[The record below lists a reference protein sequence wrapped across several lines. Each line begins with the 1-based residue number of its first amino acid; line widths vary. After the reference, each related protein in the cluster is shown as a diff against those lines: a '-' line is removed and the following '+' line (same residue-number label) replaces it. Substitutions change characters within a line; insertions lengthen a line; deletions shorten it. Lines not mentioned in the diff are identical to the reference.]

1 MHLLKRQ
8 SLKINYTKYTF
19 FVAILMLVV
28 LSWSCSTKKNRWAN
42 RTYHG
47 ITAKY
52 NILFNGQESY
62 KAGIAEL
69 GKKAQENYTR
79 VLPVYS
85 RHTKEEAT
93 SISPQM
99 DRTIEKSSK
108 AIKKHS
114 IFIKGK
120 EYNKYIPY
128 SYLLMGKSFF
138 YKKEYETAQRTF
150 NFILN
155 NYKIPEI
162 AQEASI
168 WMARTSSELG
178 EMTRADLLFDEL
190 KYKFEKSNNK
200 KIQLLFNMAY
210 ADFLIKQEN
219 YQAAITPVQ
228 DALMLKMP
236 KQDKTRLLYIMAQ
249 LYQATGSM
257 EAAYNNYKLVI
268 KRNPKYEMAFN
279 ARINMAKCYSSGTG
293 DKLFV
298 IKELQKM
305 LKDEKNTEYQDII
318 YFTLAEIDL
327 MEPDEPSAIDNLT
340 LSVKTSISNNYQKS
354 VSALKLADI
363 HFKNLNYT
371 KSQCYYDT
379 TMAFLPKD
387 YPNYNEIKSK
397 TEILTKLVINLN
409 IIQTQDSL
417 QRIAKMTEPERNRFI
432 DKLIADYN
440 EKEHQRQEEE
450 RQRQMA
456 IAQANMNKP
465 PDATT
470 AGSWYFYNP
479 QAIAFGMNEFRQ
491 KWGERKLED
500 NWRLSNKQLSTITE
514 DTDVDID
521 SEDSDTVKKSTDP
534 KNRQTYMVNL
544 PLTDEKIKKS
554 NEMIVKA
561 YYNVGFI
568 YKEGLKDIPKS
579 NEAFE
584 KLIERF
590 PEHALSLQSCFTL
603 YQTYLELNNIER
615 LNYYKNIILTKY
627 PTSDYAEIIK
637 DPTYYKKIE
646 ERNKEGETFYAQTYT
661 LFNAKNYQQVI
672 QNAKIASEKYSKSAS
687 IMARIDYLKTI
698 SYEYVYGRDSLITQL
713 EAYIV
718 KYPTHPLG
726 ERCQVMLSGL
736 KNKQVATTNNTTTN
750 APETFVFE
758 DTDFH
763 FYVFIADIRKAN
775 FNDMK
780 VRISDFNKKYF
791 STLTF
796 EVNSIYLDNTTQMI
810 TVSKF
815 ENKSK
820 AMDYFNYI
828 KTQADV
834 MKGIKLNEVTQ
845 YIMSDKNYLLYFK
858 NKDLRVQYSEFFKL
872 NYSK

>member
-1 MHLLKRQ
+1 
-8 SLKINYTKYTF
+8 
-19 FVAILMLVV
+19 MLIIG
-28 LSWSCSTKKNRWAN
+28 SCSTKKNRWTN

-62 KAGIAEL
+62 KAGMLEL

-79 VLPVYS
+79 VLPVFS

-99 DRTIEKSSK
+99 DRTVEKGSK

-120 EYNKYIPY
+120 EYNKWIPY
-128 SYLLMGKSFF
+128 AYVMMGKAFF

-162 AQEASI
+162 TQEASI
-168 WMARTSSELG
+168 WLARTSSELN
-178 EMTRADLLFDEL
+178 ELTRADLLFDEL
-190 KYKFEKSNNK
+190 KYKLEKSENK
-200 KIQLLFNMAY
+200 KIKLLFNMAY

-219 YQAAITPVQ
+219 YQGAIDPVQ
-228 DALMLKMP
+228 NALMLKMP
-236 KQDKTRLLYIMAQ
+236 KQDKTRLLFILAQ

-257 EAAYNNYKLVI
+257 EMAYEKYKMVI

-279 ARINMAKCYSSGTG
+279 ARINMAKCFSSGTG
-293 DKLFV
+293 DKSFV
-298 IKELQKM
+298 VSELTKM
-305 LKDEKNTEYQDII
+305 LKDEKNKEYQDII

-327 MEPDEPSAIDNLT
+327 MEPDEPSAIENLT
-340 LSVKTSISNNYQKS
+340 LSVKSSTNNNYQKS

-371 KSQCYYDT
+371 LSQKYYDT
-379 TMAFLPKD
+379 TIAFLPKD
-387 YPNYNEIKSK
+387 YPGYNEIKSK

-409 IIQTQDSL
+409 VIQTQDSL
-417 QRIAKMTEPERNRFI
+417 QRIAKMTEPDRNRFI
-432 DKLIADYN
+432 DKLIEDYN
-440 EKEHQRQEEE
+440 EKERQRQEEE
-450 RQRQMA
+450 RQRQQA
-456 IAQANMNKP
+456 IAQSNMNKP
-465 PDATT
+465 PDAAT

-479 QAIAFGMNEFRQ
+479 SAMAFGMNEFKQ
-491 KWGERKLED
+491 KWGDRKLED
-500 NWRLSNKQLSTITE
+500 NWRLSNKQLVTTIDETVE
-514 DTDVDID
+514 DEDV
-521 SEDSDTVKKSTDP
+521 EDGDTLKKPTDP
-534 KNRQTYMVNL
+534 KNRQTYLVNL
-544 PLTDEKIKKS
+544 PMTDEKVEKS

-568 YKEGLKDIPKS
+568 YREGLKDIPKS
-579 NEAFE
+579 NETFE

-590 PEHALSLQSCFTL
+590 PDHAFSLQACFTL
-603 YQTYLELNNIER
+603 YQSYLELNNIEKS
-615 LNYYKNIILTKY
+615 NYYKNIILTKY
-627 PTSDYAEIIK
+627 PNSDYAEIIK

-646 ERNKEGETFYAQTYT
+646 ERNKEGETFYAQTFA
-661 LFNAKNYQQVI
+661 LFNAKNYPQVI
-672 QNAKIASEKYSKSAS
+672 QNAKIAQEKYAKSVS

-713 EAYIV
+713 ESYIV
-718 KYPTHPLG
+718 KYPTHQLG
-726 ERCQVMLSGL
+726 ERCQIMLSSL
-736 KNKQVATTNNTTTN
+736 KKPINSAGNNNTSKNSTE
-750 APETFVFE
+750 AETFTFDE
-758 DTDFH
+758 TDFH

-791 STLTF
+791 STQTF
-796 EVNSIYLDNTTQMI
+796 EISSLYLDNTTQMI

-815 ENKSK
+815 PNKAK

-828 KTQADV
+828 KTQTDV

-845 YIMSDKNYLLYFK
+845 YLLSDKNYVLYYK
-858 NKDLRVQYSEFFKL
+858 NKEMRPQYDAFFKL

>member
-1 MHLLKRQ
+1 M
-8 SLKINYTKYTF
+8 KIQYTKYTYPA
-19 FVAILMLVV
+19 VILVLILV
-28 LSWSCSTKKNRWAN
+28 LISCSTKKNRWTN

-52 NILFNGQESY
+52 NILFNGQESF

-85 RHTKEEAT
+85 RQTKEEAT

-99 DRTIEKSSK
+99 DRTVEKSSK

-128 SYLLMGKSFF
+128 SYLMMGKAFF
-138 YKKEYETAQRTF
+138 YKKDYETAQRTF

-162 AQEASI
+162 TQEASI
-168 WMARTSSELG
+168 WLARTSSELG

-219 YQAAITPVQ
+219 YQAAIDPVQ
-228 DALMLKMP
+228 NALMIKMP
-236 KQDKTRLLYIMAQ
+236 KQVKTRLLYILAQ

-293 DKLFV
+293 DKSFV

-305 LKDEKNTEYQDII
+305 LKDEKNKEYQDII
-318 YFTLAEIDL
+318 YYTLAEIDL
-327 MEPDEPSAIDNLT
+327 MEPDEPSAIENLT
-340 LSVKTSISNNYQKS
+340 LSVKNSTINNYQKS
-354 VSALKLADI
+354 VSSLKLADI

-371 KSQCYYDT
+371 MSQRYYDT

-387 YPNYNEIKSK
+387 YPNYVEIKSK
-397 TEILTKLVINLN
+397 TEILTKLVNNLN
-409 IIQTQDSL
+409 VIQTQDSL

-432 DKLIADYN
+432 DKLIEEYN
-440 EKEHQRQEEE
+440 EKERQRQEEE

-470 AGSWYFYNP
+470 AGNWYFYNP
-479 QAIAFGMNEFRQ
+479 QAVAFGINEFRQ

-500 NWRLSNKQLSTITE
+500 NWRLSNKQLVTNTE
-514 DTDVDID
+514 ETDID
-521 SEDSDTVKKSTDP
+521 NESDDGDTIKKPTDP
-534 KNRQTYMVNL
+534 KNRQTYIVNL
-544 PLTDEKIKKS
+544 PLTEEKIRKS
-554 NEMIVKA
+554 DEMIVKA

-568 YKEGLKDIPKS
+568 YKDGLKDITKS
-579 NEAFE
+579 NETFE

-590 PEHALSLQSCFTL
+590 PDHALSLQSCFTL
-603 YQTYLELNNIER
+603 YQSYLEAKNIER
-615 LNYYKNIILTKY
+615 SNYYKNIILTKY
-627 PTSDYAEIIK
+627 PNSDYAEIIK
-637 DPTYYKKIE
+637 DPSYYKKIE
-646 ERNKEGETFYAQTYT
+646 ARNKEGEMFYAQTFD

-672 QNAKIASEKYSKSAS
+672 QNAKIASEKYAKNAS

-698 SYEYVYGRDSLITQL
+698 SYEYVYGRDSLISQL
-713 EAYIV
+713 ESYIV
-718 KYPTHPLG
+718 KYPTHQLG
-726 ERCQVMLSGL
+726 ERCQVMLSSL
-736 KNKQVATTNNTTTN
+736 KNKTSATTNNTTSTN
-750 APETFVFE
+750 VAETFTFDE
-758 DTDFH
+758 TDFH

-796 EVNSIYLDNTTQMI
+796 DVSSIYLDNTTQMI

-815 ENKSK
+815 ENKAK
-820 AMDYFNYI
+820 AMDYYNYI

-845 YIMSDKNYLLYFK
+845 FIMSDKNYLLYYK
-858 NKDLRVQYSEFFKL
+858 NKNIRAQYPDFFKL